1 MNKKYTL
8 ALIGLCCMGSASAQS
23 LTQAKEWFLEGKF
36 AEAKPV
42 FQKLV
47 KQAPSNANYNFWYG
61 ACCYETGELQEALPY
76 LEKSAAR
83 KVINAYLY
91 LGKLYYSM
99 YRFDEATENL
109 EEHID
114 WLEKKKRDTSEAEKE
129 LDRCR
134 QAARM
139 LRGTENVAV
148 IDSFVVDKNDFLSAY
163 KLSKE
168 SGTISKTEDGSG
180 TSFVNELGDKMIFTQ
195 ASADDGETHLYS
207 RIKLI
212 DKWEDAQPLEGLETP
227 KDKIV
232 FDVGHQCYT
241 HKLLTGRRKQFDH
254 LRQLDGISGFP
265 NPNESVHDAFIAG
278 HGNTALSLAIGMAW
292 AKKIKHEPG
301 LVVALIGDGAF
312 TGGMVY
318 EGMNN
323 IGGLDNL
330 LVILNDNKMSISK
343 NVGALARYLT
353 HLRTTTAY
361 YDAKDNVRSFLDGVP
376 LIGPPMKKSLMGA
389 KTLVR
394 RAMYHSTMFED
405 MGFEYIG
412 PVDGHN
418 VEELERTLRSI
429 YQRPGPHFLH
439 VVTQKGKGYQPA
451 EMNPGNYHG
460 VSAFDPDGM
469 PDPEV
474 APKESFST
482 VFGKLLVQE
491 GTQNPKL
498 CAITAAMKYGT
509 GLQFFA
515 HRHPQRFFDVGMAE
529 QHAVTFAAGLA
540 SQGMLPVVCIYS
552 TFLQRSYDQ
561 IIHDVNLLKENV
573 LFAIDRAG
581 FVPADGETHQGIYD
595 AAFLSQL
602 NIPVYA
608 PSNYEELQYW
618 LHYLLQDTISGPRA
632 IRYPRGGENTKL
644 AQYPCTKQEYDFLQ
658 QLPGAEILLVSYAD
672 ELEDL
677 LDAADQLNA
686 ASQNADVLKLVKLY
700 PFTGKLID
708 AVSKYKIVLFAEECV
723 AAGGIGEHLAYA
735 LQQNGWNGRF
745 LHCAVRT
752 ACLPHATVP
761 QIKQCTGLD
770 AADIVQAVR
779 AALTKGEN
787 EL

>member
-1 MNKKYTL
+1 ML
-8 ALIGLCCMGSASAQS
+8 EQI
-23 LTQAKEWFLEGKF
+23 KE
-36 AEAKPV
+36 
-42 FQKLV
+42 
-47 KQAPSNANYNFWYG
+47 AN
-61 ACCYETGELQEALPY
+61 
-76 LEKSAAR
+76 
-83 KVINAYLY
+83 
-91 LGKLYYSM
+91 
-99 YRFDEATENL
+99 D
-109 EEHID
+109 
-114 WLEKKKRDTSEAEKE
+114 
-129 LDRCR
+129 
-134 QAARM
+134 
-139 LRGTENVAV
+139 
-148 IDSFVVDKNDFLSAY
+148 
-163 KLSKE
+163 
-168 SGTISKTEDGSG
+168 
-180 TSFVNELGDKMIFTQ
+180 
-195 ASADDGETHLYS
+195 
-207 RIKLI
+207 IKLI
-212 DKWEDAQPLEGLETP
+212 DPSEYRELAREIRRFLVRKVSRTGGHLASNLGVVELTMAMHLCCDLPE
-227 KDKIV
+227 DKIV
-232 FDVGHQCYT
+232 WDVGHQCYT
-241 HKLLTGRRKQFDH
+241 HKILTGRKGQFDK

-265 NPNESVHDAFIAG
+265 NPNESEHDAFIAG

-292 AKKIKHEPG
+292 AKKLRHEPG
-301 LVVALIGDGAF
+301 LVVAVIGDGAF

-323 IGGLDNL
+323 IEHLNNL

-343 NVGALARYLT
+343 NVGALSRYLKR
-353 HLRTTTAY
+353 LRTTNRY
-361 YDAKDNVRSFLDGVP
+361 FDAKENVRSFLDHVP
-376 LIGPPMKKSLMGA
+376 VVGTPLKVTIQNSKAM
-389 KTLVR
+389 VR

-439 VVTQKGKGYQPA
+439 IVTKKGKGYQPA

-573 LFAIDRAG
+573 VFAIDRAG

-595 AAFLSQL
+595 AAFLSQIG
-602 NIPVYA
+602 IPVYA

-618 LHYLLQDTISGPRA
+618 LHYLLQDTVSGPRA
-632 IRYPRGGENTKL
+632 IRYPRGGESAKL
-644 AQYPCTKQEYDFLQ
+644 AQYPCTKREYDFLYET
-658 QLPGAEILLVSYAD
+658 PGAEILLVSYAD
-672 ELEDL
+672 ELEDIL
-677 LDAADQLNA
+677 EVANQLNA
-686 ASQNADVLKLVKLY
+686 ASQNADVLRLVKLY
-700 PFTGKLID
+700 PFTDKLID
-708 AVSKYKIVLFAEECV
+708 TVSKYKIVLFAEECV

-735 LQQNGWNGRF
+735 LQQKGWNGRF
-745 LHCAVRT
+745 LHCAVHT

-770 AADIVQAVR
+770 AADLVQAVR
-779 AALTKGEN
+779 SALTKGEN

>member
-1 MNKKYTL
+1 MESLLLDKIDQPSDLKKL
-8 ALIGLCCMGSASAQS
+8 NAQQVEKLCAEIRHFM
-23 LTQAKEWFLEGKF
+23 LE
-36 AEAKPV
+36 
-42 FQKLV
+42 
-47 KQAPSNANYNFWYG
+47 N
-61 ACCYETGELQEALPY
+61 
-76 LEKSAAR
+76 
-83 KVINAYLY
+83 
-91 LGKLYYSM
+91 
-99 YRFDEATENL
+99 
-109 EEHID
+109 
-114 WLEKKKRDTSEAEKE
+114 
-129 LDRCR
+129 
-134 QAARM
+134 
-139 LRGTENVAV
+139 
-148 IDSFVVDKNDFLSAY
+148 
-163 KLSKE
+163 
-168 SGTISKTEDGSG
+168 ISKTGGHLASNLG
-180 TSFVNELGDKMIFTQ
+180 TVELTV
-195 ASADDGETHLYS
+195 ALH
-207 RIKLI
+207 RV
-212 DKWEDAQPLEGLETP
+212 LETP

-254 LRQLDGISGFP
+254 LRQLEGISGFP
-265 NPNESVHDAFIAG
+265 NPHESVHDAFIAG

-292 AKKIKHEPG
+292 AKKIKREPG
-301 LVVALIGDGAF
+301 LVVAVIGDGAF

-376 LIGPPMKKSLMGA
+376 VIGTPMKKSLIGA

-439 VVTQKGKGYQPA
+439 VVTKKGKGYQPA
-451 EMNPGNYHG
+451 ERNPGNYHG

-573 LFAIDRAG
+573 VFAIDRAG

-595 AAFLSQL
+595 AAFLSQIG
-602 NIPVYA
+602 IPVYA

-618 LHYLLQDTISGPRA
+618 LHYLLQDTVSGPRA
-632 IRYPRGGENTKL
+632 IRYPRGGESTRL
-644 AQYPCTKQEYDFLQ
+644 AQYPCTKQDYNFLHEM
-658 QLPGAEILLVSYAD
+658 PGAEILLVSYAD

-677 LDAADQLNA
+677 LE
-686 ASQNADVLKLVKLY
+686 ASDKLSEASLNADVLKLVKLY
-700 PFTGKLID
+700 PFTDKLID
-708 AVSKYKIVLFAEECV
+708 TVSKYKIVLFAEECV
-723 AAGGIGEHLAYA
+723 AVGGIGEHLACA
-735 LQQNGWNGRF
+735 LQQKGWNGCF
-745 LHCAVRT
+745 LHRAVRT
-752 ACLPHATVP
+752 ACLPHAIVP

-770 AADIVQAVR
+770 AADIVQAIR
-779 AALTKGEN
+779 AALMKGEN